1 MTKSEIL
8 SPMKNFHR
16 YLSRFHNLSTKESQR
31 GLTLIEIIIVLVILG
46 VATGMLMKG
55 VFKGA
60 GQAKVGLTET
70 KMNEIK
76 SSVLLYQM
84 RNNSFPQDLNAVD
97 TDPDFSKDAWAHPIQ
112 YRLLDG
118 GRSYELKSLG
128 ADGKDGGS
136 GADADISIKGP

>member
-1 MTKSEIL
+1 MDNL
-8 SPMKNFHR
+8 GR
-16 YLSRFHNLSTKESQR
+16 YFRQVTPQSSIKGQR
-31 GLTLIEIIIVLVILG
+31 GLTLIEIIIVLVIIGL
-46 VATGMLMKG
+46 ATGMLMKG

-60 GQAKVGLTET
+60 GEARKGLTET

-97 TDPDFSKDAWAHPIQ
+97 SDPDFSKDAWGHPVQ
-112 YRLLDG
+112 YRLMDG

-128 ADGKDGGS
+128 GDGREGGTGGDG
-136 GADADISIKGP
+136 DIVVKGP

>member
-1 MTKSEIL
+1 MDNL
-8 SPMKNFHR
+8 GR
-16 YLSRFHNLSTKESQR
+16 YFRQGTPQSSIKGQR
-31 GLTLIEIIIVLVILG
+31 GLTLIEIIIVLVIIGL
-46 VATGMLMKG
+46 ATGMLMKG

-60 GQAKVGLTET
+60 GEARKGLTET

-97 TDPDFSKDAWAHPIQ
+97 SDPDFSKDAWGHPVQ
-112 YRLLDG
+112 YRLMDG

-128 ADGKDGGS
+128 GDGREGGTGGDG
-136 GADADISIKGP
+136 DIVVKGP

>member
-1 MTKSEIL
+1 
-8 SPMKNFHR
+8 
-16 YLSRFHNLSTKESQR
+16 
-31 GLTLIEIIIVLVILG
+31 LTLIEIIIVLVIIGL
-46 VATGMLMKG
+46 ATGMLMKG

-60 GQAKVGLTET
+60 GEARKGLTET

-97 TDPDFSKDAWAHPIQ
+97 SDPDFSKDAWGHPVQ
-112 YRLLDG
+112 YRLMDG

-128 ADGKDGGS
+128 GDGREGGTGGDG
-136 GADADISIKGP
+136 DIVVKGP